1 MFDSDDHIFPSKPEL
16 ISQDRKSQLVKFG
29 LSVLLFVAVFFS
41 VLQENFLFVC
51 EIVGIL
57 LFHELGHFIAIKL
70 YGYKSVN
77 MMFIPFIGAMV
88 SGNAQKISQKQR
100 INIALLG
107 PLPGILVGSVML
119 MLFLNGNQNAILL
132 EVSLLL
138 LVINVLNLSPLDPL
152 DGGHII
158 EALFFPKNDNSK
170 MYFTLISSLVV
181 ICLGWYLDFLILMLF
196 GFFMAFKVRG
206 FQKSQRIYQDLQDI
220 EFNYTRPYEKLTN
233 KDYWTLRR
241 VFLDNNPKIKDII
254 PSEMVLWENER
265 LIVDQIKQLLK
276 LEITLDLKIGQK
288 IAYFMVYLI
297 SVAIPSYLVYNNW
310 PIIINFI
317 ESQNV

>member
-1 MFDSDDHIFPSKPEL
+1 MFESDDHIFPSKPEL
-16 ISQDRKSQLVKFG
+16 LSQDKKSQLVKFG
-29 LSVLLFVAVFFS
+29 LSLLLFVAVFFS

-51 EIVGIL
+51 EIVAIL
-57 LFHELGHFIAIKL
+57 VFHELGHFLTMKA

-88 SGNAQKISQKQR
+88 SGKATKISQKQR

-107 PLPGILVGSVML
+107 PLPGILVGIVML
-119 MLFLNGNQNAILL
+119 LMFVNGFQNEILL
-132 EVSLLL
+132 EISLLL

-152 DGGHII
+152 DGGRIV
-158 EALFFPKNDNSK
+158 EAIFFPRNEDYK
-170 MYFTLISSLVV
+170 MYFTLFSSLAV
-181 ICLGWYLDFLILMLF
+181 ICAGWYLDFLILMLF

-206 FQKSQRIYQDLQDI
+206 FQKSQRIYQDLEDI
-220 EFNYTRPYEKLTN
+220 EFNYTRPYENLSN

-265 LIVDQIKQLLK
+265 LIVDQIKQLLR
-276 LEITLDLKIGQK
+276 LEIILDLKVSQK
-288 IAYFMVYLI
+288 VIYVVVYFASI
-297 SVAIPSYLVYNNW
+297 AIPSFLVYKNW

-317 ESQNV
+317 EVQNV